1 MATAEAQ
8 GTPST
13 SGTPGSPDSESNR
26 LHRGALGLVDI
37 SASTMANI
45 GPAYSF
51 YFGFGFLA
59 ITAGV
64 AAPLVFVVAGIA
76 ILLLGNTIAQFSRV
90 LPSTGGFITFVGKAF
105 GPRSAVVT
113 ALLAGAGYMIAVSS
127 VLAVSGGFLS
137 ITVEKYFHWN
147 VPWGIFSVLITIGAV
162 ATMIR
167 GVGVST
173 KLAGFFFG
181 FEMLILVVVSIAAL
195 IKNGGHLN
203 LTPFEPS
210 HINGGL
216 KGLAAAFPLAIY
228 SFIGWENSA
237 SLAEETDNPRRNV
250 PRAVFLSVSLMA
262 VGYLLFSYAT
272 VSGFNYNVD
281 KLGASQ
287 IPFIDVADNVLSA
300 FAVLAYIAGLTSTV
314 GVLISAANSQARL
327 VFNAGR
333 EGLLPAW
340 IGRVHPKRRTPMNAI
355 FLYIAVASTI
365 IIVWAIWHVSTGRS
379 GSMDPITFFAE
390 SSTMGTI
397 LVLVVYLLAN
407 LALPVYFRKHR
418 PDEFDVV
425 KHAVLPLLGV
435 VAIAVPMYYLAK
447 PGQDAPYSWFPW
459 IGLVIVILAIV
470 YAAVLVKRDPTIG
483 DRVGSLLA
491 DE

>member
-1 MATAEAQ
+1 
-8 GTPST
+8 
-13 SGTPGSPDSESNR
+13 
-26 LHRGALGLVDI
+26 
-37 SASTMANI
+37 
-45 GPAYSF
+45 
-51 YFGFGFLA
+51 
-59 ITAGV
+59 
-64 AAPLVFVVAGIA
+64 
-76 ILLLGNTIAQFSRV
+76 
-90 LPSTGGFITFVGKAF
+90 
-105 GPRSAVVT
+105 
-113 ALLAGAGYMIAVSS
+113 

-147 VPWGIFSVLITIGAV
+147 VPWGIFSVIITAGAV
-162 ATMIR
+162 MTMIR
-167 GVGVST
+167 GVGLST
-173 KLAGFFFG
+173 KLAGLFFG
-181 FEMLILVVVSIAAL
+181 FEMLILIVVSIAAL
-195 IKNGGHLN
+195 IKNGGHLS

-210 HINGGL
+210 HVSGGL
-216 KGLAAAFPLAIY
+216 KGFAAGFPLAIY

-237 SLAEETDNPRRNV
+237 SLAEETNNPRRNV

-262 VGYLLFSYAT
+262 VGYVLFAYAT

-281 KLGASQ
+281 KLGAAQ
-287 IPFIDVADNVLSA
+287 IPFITVADNVLSA

-355 FLYIAVASTI
+355 YLYISVASSI
-365 IIVWAIWHVSTGRS
+365 IIVWGLWHLLSGRS
-379 GSMDPITFFAE
+379 GSMDPITFFVE

-397 LVLVVYLLAN
+397 LVLVVYALAN
-407 LALPVYFRKHR
+407 LALPVYFRKYR

-425 KHAVLPLLGV
+425 KHGVLPLLGV

-459 IGLVIVILAIV
+459 IGLVIVILAII
-470 YAAVLVKRDPTIG
+470 YSAVLVKRDPSIG

-491 DE
+491 DD

>member
-1 MATAEAQ
+1 MTTAPAPGHYE
-8 GTPST
+8 T
-13 SGTPGSPDSESNR
+13 SDGSEPER

-64 AAPLVFVVAGIA
+64 AAPLEFVVAGIA
-76 ILLLGNTIAQFSRV
+76 IALLGNTIAQFTRV

-105 GPRSAVVT
+105 GARSAVVT
-113 ALLAGAGYMIAVSS
+113 ALLCGAGYMIAVSS

-147 VPWGIFSVLITIGAV
+147 IPWGIFSVIITAGAV
-162 ATMIR
+162 MTMIR
-167 GVGVST
+167 GVGLST
-173 KLAGFFFG
+173 KLAGLFFG
-181 FEMLILVVVSIAAL
+181 FEMVILVVVSVAAL
-195 IKNGGHLN
+195 IKNGGHLS

-210 HINGGL
+210 HVSGGI
-216 KGLAAAFPLAIY
+216 KGFAAGFPLAIY

-262 VGYLLFSYAT
+262 VGYVLFAYAT

-287 IPFIDVADNVLSA
+287 IPFITVADNVLSA

-355 FLYIAVASTI
+355 YLYIAVASSI
-365 IIVWAIWHVSTGRS
+365 IIVWGLWHLLSGRS
-379 GSMDPITFFAE
+379 GSMDPITFFVE

-397 LVLVVYLLAN
+397 LVLVVYALAN
-407 LALPVYFRKHR
+407 LALPVYFRKYR

-425 KHAVLPLLGV
+425 KHGVLPILGV

-470 YAAVLVKRDPTIG
+470 YSAVLVKRDPGIG

-491 DE
+491 DD